1 LSFFFC
7 PTTSGE
13 LNLAEVQLIS
23 LFTYHWKPQIYSL
36 PSSSKVNSLA
46 TW

>member
-1 LSFFFC
+1 
-7 PTTSGE
+7 
-13 LNLAEVQLIS
+13 LIS